1 MIGSAIKLFV
11 GLLLLTVTKA
21 ALTKTDLADH
31 LFEKLGAPRSDAKV
45 FVESFF
51 TEITNSLAHGEKV
64 KLTDFG
70 AFYLRNK
77 SERPG
82 KNPITGEDISISARR
97 VVLFKPDQKLKDRV
111 GNYKETDGE
120 SRVGHLL
127 GRLMDLLEDEISMT
141 NYEIV
146 GNLAKQFQ
154 LYSLKEIDAA
164 VKDILEVMSSNLA
177 QIERIEIGGF
187 GSFPLYYREAKT
199 ERNPKTGVVVKLDAR
214 FIPHFKPGQKLRKAV
229 NFGKDY

>member
-1 MIGSAIKLFV
+1 MLFV

-31 LFEKLGAPRSDAKV
+31 LFKELGTSRSDAKV

-51 TEITNSLAHGEKV
+51 TEITNSLRDGEQV
-64 KLTDFG
+64 KLDGFG

-82 KNPITGEDISISARR
+82 RNPITGEDIPISARR
-97 VVLFKPDQKLKDRV
+97 VVLFKPDQKLKARV
-111 GNYKETDGE
+111 ANFKETEEE

-141 NYEIV
+141 NSEMV

-154 LYSLKEIDAA
+154 QWSIKEIEAA
-164 VKDILEVMSSNLA
+164 VKDILEVMSSTLA

-187 GSFPLYYREAKT
+187 GSFPLYYREART
-199 ERNPKTGVVVKLDAR
+199 ERNPKTGAVVKLDAR